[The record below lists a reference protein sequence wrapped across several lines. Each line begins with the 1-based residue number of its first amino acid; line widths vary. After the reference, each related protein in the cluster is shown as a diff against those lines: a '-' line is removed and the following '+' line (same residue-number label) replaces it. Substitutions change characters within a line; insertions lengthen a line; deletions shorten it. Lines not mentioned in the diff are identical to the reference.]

1 MNNNYD
7 YNNYNDYNAKE
18 EANNENKSED
28 ISLYN
33 DGEDKKP
40 KLVIIIASIIGVL
53 ILILISAFACTKLN
67 KKSSNNYL
75 SSLSVTNAE
84 LKPKFDKM
92 ALEYNVITTEDT
104 VAIKCSAEHKKAY
117 TSGCDKRI
125 YLQDECVEHTVS
137 VTSQTKQIRKYE
149 LKICKQAKDAPI
161 IKELKKSP
169 TTFTSSSVKVEVIA
183 ESKNKLHEEAYSFD
197 GGLTYQKENYIEVSE
212 NKLLEIKVRDE
223 KNNESAV
230 LNEEIQN
237 IDTTKPTVLIEGSTK
252 SGEETTSNVL
262 LTATVEPTETPSG
275 YKYQWYKGTS
285 KIKNAT
291 EITYN
296 ATSSGKYKIEVT
308 TGSNN
313 KATSEVY
320 TVNIK
325 TSGTSKP
332 SGGGTNK
339 KPSGGGTNKKPS
351 VNNNKVPPVV
361 KVSGIPTN
369 WTTNN
374 VTLKISATAVNGL
387 HSTAYSFDGGKT
399 YQKENQKTFTS
410 NTKGTII
417 VRDKRGNKTTYN
429 FNISKIDKTEPKVTI
444 SGNATLKSKLTAI
457 VTPSTTPSGYK
468 YQWYKGNT
476 ILSGANGSTYTP
488 STVGTYYVEVRTG
501 SGKKTKSVGKTI
513 KEQIKPTV
521 TISGSSAWTNKSVKI
536 TSTIKNPGTVKIN
549 GYKWYRDNSEI
560 SGSNSKDYTANL
572 GGNYKVIVS
581 TNVGN
586 ITSGTVRINIDKAPP
601 SIPTLTHKIGNSN
614 YSLGT
619 WTNKSVKRTI
629 KSDDDLGSGI
639 SHFEYTNNTSMC
651 GKSGG
656 SGNLERVNTST
667 IQNKKEYSINELTA
681 SQTNKACFRA
691 VDKAGNASRWS
702 QLYTVLID
710 KIPPYTPKIANTSK
724 IEEQQCYYKGS
735 KADGVGIGINYNTNK
750 NNVFCMITSK
760 GSDLNLGV
768 TAGKDNE
775 SGINYCEIVWKPYA
789 SGTSYGNY
797 NGFAWY
803 VSTNT
808 NDYVG
813 QKGNYSKIS
822 WVKDTSNIDKRG
834 RDLILYSKRCYDKA
848 GNVGPSFTGIFLS
861 GSPTDLKVIGKFIEL
876 SLGEGW

>member
-1 MNNNYD
+1 MNNNYE

-92 ALEYNVITTEDT
+92 TLEYNVITTEDT

-161 IKELKKSP
+161 IKEVKKTP

-197 GGLTYQKENYIEVSE
+197 GGMTYQKENYIEVSE
-212 NKLLEIKVRDE
+212 NKSLEIKVRDE
-223 KNNESAV
+223 KNNESAL

-252 SGEETTSNVL
+252 SGEETRSNVL
-262 LTATVEPTETPSG
+262 LTAVVNPDTAPSG
-275 YKYQWYKGTS
+275 YKYQWYKGSS

-291 EITYN
+291 GITYN

-325 TSGTSKP
+325 TSGTS
-332 SGGGTNK
+332 

-476 ILSGANGSTYTP
+476 ILSGANSSTYTP

-560 SGSNSKDYTANL
+560 SGSNSKDYTANS

-581 TNVGN
+581 TDVGN
-586 ITSGTVRINIDKAPP
+586 VTSGTVRINIDKTPP

-629 KSDDDLGSGI
+629 KSDDGSGSGI

-651 GKSGG
+651 GKSDG
-656 SGNLERVNTST
+656 SGKLERVNTST

-710 KIPPYTPKIANTSK
+710 KIPPYTPNISSSKMSK
-724 IEEQQCYYKGS
+724 IYSDSYWCGYGNEIIKEGN
-735 KADGVGIGINYNTNK
+735 GIGLKYSTNAK
-750 NNVFCMITSK
+750 HVFCSIYVK
-760 GSDLNLGV
+760 ENLDLGV
-768 TAGKDNE
+768 STKDDN
-775 SGINYCEIVWKPYA
+775 SGVDYCEVVWKPYTG
-789 SGTSYGNY
+789 GTTYGSYNGFSWSTDDESLKSIGNY
-797 NGFAWY
+797 NSIKWINDKNTYKTASQAVLFA
-803 VSTNT
+803 
-808 NDYVG
+808 
-813 QKGNYSKIS
+813 
-822 WVKDTSNIDKRG
+822 
-834 RDLILYSKRCYDKA
+834 KRCYDKA
-848 GNVGPSFTGIFLS
+848 GNISPSLIIAVLQDNANDAAS
-861 GSPTDLKVIGKFIEL
+861 LEWLYWVAGKR
-876 SLGEGW
+876 W

>member
-1 MNNNYD
+1 MNNNYE

-92 ALEYNVITTEDT
+92 TLEYNVITTEDT

-161 IKELKKSP
+161 IKEVKKTP

-197 GGLTYQKENYIEVSE
+197 GGMTYQKENYIEVSE
-212 NKLLEIKVRDE
+212 NKSLEIKVRDE

-252 SGEETTSNVL
+252 SGEETRSNVL
-262 LTATVEPTETPSG
+262 LTAVVNPDTAPSG
-275 YKYQWYKGTS
+275 YKYQWYKGSS

-291 EITYN
+291 GITYN

-325 TSGTSKP
+325 TSGTS
-332 SGGGTNK
+332 

-476 ILSGANGSTYTP
+476 ILSGANSSTYTP

-560 SGSNSKDYTANL
+560 SGSNSKDYTANS

-581 TNVGN
+581 TDVGN
-586 ITSGTVRINIDKAPP
+586 VTSGTVRINIDKTPP

-629 KSDDDLGSGI
+629 KSDDSSGSGI

-651 GKSGG
+651 GKSDG
-656 SGNLERVNTST
+656 SGKLERVNTST

-710 KIPPYTPKIANTSK
+710 KIPPYTPNISSSKMSK
-724 IEEQQCYYKGS
+724 IYSDSYWCGYGNEIIKEGN
-735 KADGVGIGINYNTNK
+735 GIGLKYSTNAK
-750 NNVFCMITSK
+750 HVFCSIYVK
-760 GSDLNLGV
+760 ENLDLGV
-768 TAGKDNE
+768 STKDDN
-775 SGINYCEIVWKPYA
+775 SGVDYCEVVWKPYTG
-789 SGTSYGNY
+789 GTTYGSYNGFSWSTDDESLKSIGNY
-797 NGFAWY
+797 NSIKWINDKNTYKTASQAVLFA
-803 VSTNT
+803 
-808 NDYVG
+808 
-813 QKGNYSKIS
+813 
-822 WVKDTSNIDKRG
+822 
-834 RDLILYSKRCYDKA
+834 KRCYDKA
-848 GNVGPSFTGIFLS
+848 GNISPSLIIAVLQDNANDAAS
-861 GSPTDLKVIGKFIEL
+861 LEWLYWVAGKR
-876 SLGEGW
+876 W

>member
-7 YNNYNDYNAKE
+7 YNNYNDYNSKE

-40 KLVIIIASIIGVL
+40 KLVIIIASIIGAL
-53 ILILISAFACTKLN
+53 ILILIFAFACTKLN

-75 SSLSVTNAE
+75 SNLSVTNAE

-92 ALEYNVITTEDT
+92 TLEYNVITTEDT

-161 IKELKKSP
+161 IKEVKKTP

-197 GGLTYQKENYIEVSE
+197 GGMTYQKENYIEVSE
-212 NKLLEIKVRDE
+212 NKSLEIKVRDE
-223 KNNESAV
+223 KNNESAL

-252 SGEETTSNVL
+252 SGEETRSNVL
-262 LTATVEPTETPSG
+262 LTAVVNPDTTPSG
-275 YKYQWYKGTS
+275 YKYQWYKGSS

-291 EITYN
+291 GITYN

-361 KVSGIPTN
+361 KVSGNPTK
-369 WTTNN
+369 WTAEN

-429 FNISKIDKTEPKVTI
+429 FNILKIDKTVPKASI
-444 SGNATLKSKLTAI
+444 EGNTTLGSTLKVVVS
-457 VTPSTTPSGYK
+457 PTTTSSGYK
-468 YQWYKGNT
+468 YQWYKSDT
-476 ILSGANGSTYTP
+476 AISGATKNTYTP
-488 STVGTYYVEVRTG
+488 TSTGTYKVKVTTGAGNMVVSKTVNIVPAVKPTITLTG
-501 SGKKTKSVGKTI
+501 SVG
-513 KEQIKPTV
+513 
-521 TISGSSAWTNKSVKI
+521 S
-536 TSTIKNPGTVKIN
+536 
-549 GYKWYRDNSEI
+549 
-560 SGSNSKDYTANL
+560 
-572 GGNYKVIVS
+572 
-581 TNVGN
+581 
-586 ITSGTVRINIDKAPP
+586 
-601 SIPTLTHKIGNSN
+601 
-614 YSLGT
+614 GT
-619 WTNKSVKRTI
+619 WTNKSVTLTAKVNNGTATKYVWYRGTSQISSGTSNTYSASVSGTYKVVATTSSGKITSSSYKVNIDTVIPKVTI
-629 KSDDDLGSGI
+629 LATLGGYDGSSYTGNSWTNKSVYITVSAYDESGI
-639 SHFEYTNNTSMC
+639 ASITS
-651 GKSGG
+651 GKS
-656 SGNLERVNTST
+656 LEKN
-667 IQNKKEYSINELTA
+667 INGQTA
-681 SQTNKACFRA
+681 TARTHYDS
-691 VDKAGNASRWS
+691 DG
-702 QLYTVLID
+702 LYTFTVTVTDKVGNKVTRTQNVKID
-710 KIPPYTPKIANTSK
+710 KTAPYTPYIDSNKMYKIDKSESGCNFEGGNFEDSVGFSYLTNSK
-724 IEEQQCYYKGS
+724 HVYCLVSVYPGE
-735 KADGVGIGINYNTNK
+735 N
-750 NNVFCMITSK
+750 
-760 GSDLNLGV
+760 LNLGIN
-768 TAGKDNE
+768 TKDNNNG
-775 SGINYCEIVWKPYA
+775 SGINYCEIVWKPY
-789 SGTSYGNY
+789 SGGSPYGDY
-797 NGFAWY
+797 NGF
-803 VSTNT
+803 
-808 NDYVG
+808 
-813 QKGNYSKIS
+813 S
-822 WVKDTSNIDKRG
+822 WVPDENMKIVRKGDYNSIKWFDDRKANMNADK
-834 RDLILYSKRCYDKA
+834 IVLYTKRCYDKA
-848 GNVGPSFTGIFLS
+848 GNVSPSFTEMATNYSNNDKEAARKALEWIFS
-861 GSPTDLKVIGKFIEL
+861 G
-876 SLGEGW
+876 W

>member
-7 YNNYNDYNAKE
+7 YNNYNDYNTKE

-40 KLVIIIASIIGVL
+40 KLVIIIASIIGAL
-53 ILILISAFACTKLN
+53 ILILIFAFACTKLN

-92 ALEYNVITTEDT
+92 TLEYNAITAEDT

-161 IKELKKSP
+161 IKEVKKSP

-262 LTATVEPTETPSG
+262 LTTVVNPDTTPSG
-275 YKYQWYKGTS
+275 YKYQWYKGSS

-296 ATSSGKYKIEVT
+296 ATSSGSYKVVVT

-313 KATSEVY
+313 SSTSEVY
-320 TVNIK
+320 IVKIK
-325 TSGTSKP
+325 STSSGGSSKP
-332 SGGGTNK
+332 SGGNK
-339 KPSGGGTNKKPS
+339 KPNK
-351 VNNNKVPPVV
+351 NNNPSNNNQKVPPVV
-361 KVSGIPTN
+361 KVSGNPTK
-369 WTTNN
+369 WTTEN

-399 YQKENQKTFTS
+399 YQKENSKTFTS
-410 NTKGTII
+410 NTKGTIV
-417 VRDKRGNKTTYN
+417 VRDKRGNSTKYE
-429 FNISKIDKTEPKVTI
+429 FNISKIDKTVPKVTI
-444 SGNATLKSKLTAI
+444 SGNTSPKSKLTAI

-476 ILSGANGSTYTP
+476 ILSGANSSTYTP

-536 TSTIKNPGTVKIN
+536 TSTIKNPGAVKIN

-560 SGSNSKDYTANL
+560 SGSNSKDYTANS

-614 YSLGT
+614 YSLGR

-629 KSDDDLGSGI
+629 KSDDGSGSGI

-656 SGNLERVNTST
+656 SGKLERVNTST

-710 KIPPYTPKIANTSK
+710 KIPPYTPNISSSKMSK
-724 IEEQQCYYKGS
+724 IYSDSYWCGYGNEIIKEGN
-735 KADGVGIGINYNTNK
+735 GIGLKYSTNAK
-750 NNVFCMITSK
+750 HVFCSIYVK
-760 GSDLNLGV
+760 ENLDLGV
-768 TAGKDNE
+768 STKDDN
-775 SGINYCEIVWKPYA
+775 SGVDYCEVVWKPYTG
-789 SGTSYGNY
+789 GTTYGSYNGFSWSTDDESLKSIGNY
-797 NGFAWY
+797 NSIKWINDKNTYKTASQAVLFA
-803 VSTNT
+803 
-808 NDYVG
+808 
-813 QKGNYSKIS
+813 
-822 WVKDTSNIDKRG
+822 
-834 RDLILYSKRCYDKA
+834 KRCYDKA
-848 GNVGPSFTGIFLS
+848 GNISPSLIIAVLQDNANDAAS
-861 GSPTDLKVIGKFIEL
+861 LEWLYWVAGKR
-876 SLGEGW
+876 W

>member
-40 KLVIIIASIIGVL
+40 KLVIIIASIIGAL
-53 ILILISAFACTKLN
+53 ILILIFAFACTKLN

-75 SSLSVTNAE
+75 SNLSVTNAE
-84 LKPKFDKM
+84 LNPKFDKM
-92 ALEYNVITTEDT
+92 TLEYNVITTEDT

-161 IKELKKSP
+161 IKEVKKSP

-262 LTATVEPTETPSG
+262 LTAVVNPDTTPSG
-275 YKYQWYKGTS
+275 YKYQWYKGSS

-296 ATSSGKYKIEVT
+296 ATSSGSYKAVVT

-313 KATSEVY
+313 SSTSKVY
-320 TVNIK
+320 TVKIK
-325 TSGTSKP
+325 STSSGGSSKP
-332 SGGGTNK
+332 SGGNK
-339 KPSGGGTNKKPS
+339 KPNK
-351 VNNNKVPPVV
+351 NNNPSNNNQKVPPVV
-361 KVSGIPTN
+361 KVSGNPTK
-369 WTTNN
+369 WTAEN
-374 VTLKISATAVNGL
+374 VTLKISATAVNRL

-399 YQKENQKTFTS
+399 YQKENSKTFTS
-410 NTKGTII
+410 NTKGTIV
-417 VRDKRGNKTTYN
+417 VRDKRGNSTKYE
-429 FNISKIDKTEPKVTI
+429 FNISKIDKTVPKVTI
-444 SGNATLKSKLTAI
+444 SGNTSPKSKLTAI

-476 ILSGANGSTYTP
+476 ILSGANSSTYTP

-536 TSTIKNPGTVKIN
+536 TSTIKNPGAVKIN

-560 SGSNSKDYTANL
+560 SGSNSKDYTANS

-619 WTNKSVKRTI
+619 WTKKSVKRTI
-629 KSDDDLGSGI
+629 KSDDGSGSGI

-656 SGNLERVNTST
+656 SGKLERVNTST

-710 KIPPYTPKIANTSK
+710 KIPPYTPKIADNSNNREVECHIINNGEIIGKGTSTTEHTAC
-724 IEEQQCYYKGS
+724 IGQVASSFNLNIVENDIGGS
-735 KADGVGIGINYNTNK
+735 G
-750 NNVFCMITSK
+750 MSSK
-760 GSDLNLGV
+760 CD
-768 TAGKDNE
+768 
-775 SGINYCEIVWKPYA
+775 IVWEHDGDKKACPI
-789 SGTSYGNY
+789 YGNY
-797 NGFAWY
+797 SSLDINISENYKMTGYNGIKWETINISKKPICANGATY
-803 VSTNT
+803 VI
-808 NDYVG
+808 Y
-813 QKGNYSKIS
+813 
-822 WVKDTSNIDKRG
+822 
-834 RDLILYSKRCYDKA
+834 LKRCYDKA
-848 GNVGPSFTGIFLS
+848 GNVSNMLFSFVS
-861 GSPTDLKVIGKFIEL
+861 RNR
-876 SLGEGW
+876 

>member
-1 MNNNYD
+1 MNNNYE

-40 KLVIIIASIIGVL
+40 KLVIIIASIIGAL
-53 ILILISAFACTKLN
+53 ILILIFAFACTKLN

-92 ALEYNVITTEDT
+92 TLEYNVTTTEDT

-161 IKELKKSP
+161 IKEVKKTP

-197 GGLTYQKENYIEVSE
+197 GGMTYQKENYIEVSE
-212 NKLLEIKVRDE
+212 NKSLEIKVRDE

-252 SGEETTSNVL
+252 SGEETRSNVL
-262 LTATVEPTETPSG
+262 LTAVVNPDTAPSG
-275 YKYQWYKGTS
+275 YKYQWYKGSS

-361 KVSGIPTN
+361 KVSGNPTK
-369 WTTNN
+369 WTAEN

-444 SGNATLKSKLTAI
+444 SGNTSPKSKLTAT
-457 VTPSTTPSGYK
+457 VTPASTASGYK
-468 YQWYKGNT
+468 YQWYKGT
-476 ILSGANGSTYTP
+476 AVITGETKQTYTP
-488 STVGTYYVEVRTG
+488 STSGTYYVEVTTG
-501 SGKKTKSVGKTI
+501 SGKKVKSTGKTI
-513 KEQIKPTV
+513 KDQIKPTV
-521 TISGSSAWTNKSVKI
+521 TISGSSAWTNKNVTI
-536 TSTIKNPGTVKIN
+536 TSTIRNPGSIKIN
-549 GYKWYRDNSEI
+549 GYKWYKDNKEI
-560 SGSNSKDYTANL
+560 GGATSKTYSAGSS
-572 GGNYKVIVS
+572 GNYKVVVS
-581 TNVGN
+581 TGAGN
-586 ITSGTVRINIDKAPP
+586 ITSGTVKINIDK
-601 SIPTLTHKIGNSN
+601 
-614 YSLGT
+614 
-619 WTNKSVKRTI
+619 
-629 KSDDDLGSGI
+629 
-639 SHFEYTNNTSMC
+639 
-651 GKSGG
+651 
-656 SGNLERVNTST
+656 
-667 IQNKKEYSINELTA
+667 TA
-681 SQTNKACFRA
+681 
-691 VDKAGNASRWS
+691 
-702 QLYTVLID
+702 
-710 KIPPYTPKIANTSK
+710 PYTPKIADNSNNKEVECHIINNGEIIGKGTSTT
-724 IEEQQCYYKGS
+724 EHTAC
-735 KADGVGIGINYNTNK
+735 IGQ
-750 NNVFCMITSK
+750 VAS
-760 GSDLNLGV
+760 SLNLNVVENDIG
-768 TAGKDNE
+768 G
-775 SGINYCEIVWKPYA
+775 SGMSSKCDIVWEHDGDKKACPI
-789 SGTSYGNY
+789 YGNY
-797 NGFAWY
+797 SSLDINISENYKMTGYNGIKWE
-803 VSTNT
+803 T
-808 NDYVG
+808 
-813 QKGNYSKIS
+813 I
-822 WVKDTSNIDKRG
+822 DTSKKTICANGATYVIY
-834 RDLILYSKRCYDKA
+834 LKRCYDKA
-848 GNVGPSFTGIFLS
+848 GNVSNMLFSFVS
-861 GSPTDLKVIGKFIEL
+861 RNR
-876 SLGEGW
+876 

>member
-1 MNNNYD
+1 MNNNYE

-40 KLVIIIASIIGVL
+40 KLVIIIASIIGAL
-53 ILILISAFACTKLN
+53 ILILIFAFACTKLN

-92 ALEYNVITTEDT
+92 TLEYNVITTEDT

-161 IKELKKSP
+161 IKEVKKTP

-197 GGLTYQKENYIEVSE
+197 GGMTYQKENYIEVSE
-212 NKLLEIKVRDE
+212 NKSLEIKVRDE

-252 SGEETTSNVL
+252 SGEETRSNVL
-262 LTATVEPTETPSG
+262 LTAVVNPDTAPSG
-275 YKYQWYKGTS
+275 YKYQWYKGSS

-296 ATSSGKYKIEVT
+296 ATSSGSYKVVVT

-313 KATSEVY
+313 SSTSEVY
-320 TVNIK
+320 IVKIK
-325 TSGTSKP
+325 STSSGGSSKP
-332 SGGGTNK
+332 SGGNK
-339 KPSGGGTNKKPS
+339 KPNK
-351 VNNNKVPPVV
+351 NNNPSNNNQKVPPVV
-361 KVSGIPTN
+361 KVSGNPTK

-476 ILSGANGSTYTP
+476 ILSGANSSTYTP

-501 SGKKTKSVGKTI
+501 SGKKTKSIGKTI

-560 SGSNSKDYTANL
+560 SGSNSKDYTANS

-581 TNVGN
+581 TDVGN
-586 ITSGTVRINIDKAPP
+586 VTSGTVRINIDKTPP

-629 KSDDDLGSGI
+629 KSDDGSGSGI

-651 GKSGG
+651 GKSDG
-656 SGNLERVNTST
+656 SGKLERVNTST

-710 KIPPYTPKIANTSK
+710 KIPPYTPNISSSKMSK
-724 IEEQQCYYKGS
+724 IYSDSYWCGYGNEIIKEGN
-735 KADGVGIGINYNTNK
+735 GIGLKYSTNAK
-750 NNVFCMITSK
+750 HVFCSIYVK
-760 GSDLNLGV
+760 ENLDLGV
-768 TAGKDNE
+768 STKDDN
-775 SGINYCEIVWKPYA
+775 SGVDYCEVVWKPYTG
-789 SGTSYGNY
+789 GTTYGSYNGFSWSTDDESLKSIGNY
-797 NGFAWY
+797 NSIKWINDKNTYKTASQAVLFA
-803 VSTNT
+803 
-808 NDYVG
+808 
-813 QKGNYSKIS
+813 
-822 WVKDTSNIDKRG
+822 
-834 RDLILYSKRCYDKA
+834 KRCYDKA
-848 GNVGPSFTGIFLS
+848 GNISPSLIIAVLQDNANDAAS
-861 GSPTDLKVIGKFIEL
+861 LEWLYWVAGKR
-876 SLGEGW
+876 W

>member
-7 YNNYNDYNAKE
+7 YNNYNDYNSKE

-40 KLVIIIASIIGVL
+40 KLVIIIASIIGAL

-92 ALEYNVITTEDT
+92 TLEYNVITTEDT

-161 IKELKKSP
+161 IKEVKKTP

-212 NKLLEIKVRDE
+212 NKSLEIKVRDE

-291 EITYN
+291 GITYN

-325 TSGTSKP
+325 TSGTS
-332 SGGGTNK
+332 

-476 ILSGANGSTYTP
+476 ILSGANSSTYTP

-501 SGKKTKSVGKTI
+501 SGKKTKSIGKTI

-560 SGSNSKDYTANL
+560 SGSNSKDYTANS

-581 TNVGN
+581 TDVGN
-586 ITSGTVRINIDKAPP
+586 VTSGTVRINIDKTPP

-629 KSDDDLGSGI
+629 KSDDGSGSGI

-651 GKSGG
+651 GKSDG
-656 SGNLERVNTST
+656 SGKLERVNTST

-710 KIPPYTPKIANTSK
+710 KIPPYTPNISSSKMSK
-724 IEEQQCYYKGS
+724 IYSDSYWCGYGNEIIKEGN
-735 KADGVGIGINYNTNK
+735 GIGLKYSTNAK
-750 NNVFCMITSK
+750 HVFCSIYVK
-760 GSDLNLGV
+760 ENLDLGV
-768 TAGKDNE
+768 STKDDN
-775 SGINYCEIVWKPYA
+775 SGVDYCEVVWKPYTG
-789 SGTSYGNY
+789 GTTYGSYNGFSWSTDDESLKSIGNY
-797 NGFAWY
+797 NSIKWINDKNTYKTASQAVLFA
-803 VSTNT
+803 
-808 NDYVG
+808 
-813 QKGNYSKIS
+813 
-822 WVKDTSNIDKRG
+822 
-834 RDLILYSKRCYDKA
+834 KRCYDKA
-848 GNVGPSFTGIFLS
+848 GNISPSLIIAVLQDNANDAAS
-861 GSPTDLKVIGKFIEL
+861 LEWLYWVAGKR
-876 SLGEGW
+876 W

>member
-7 YNNYNDYNAKE
+7 YNNYNDYNSKE

-40 KLVIIIASIIGVL
+40 KLVIIIASIIGAL
-53 ILILISAFACTKLN
+53 ILILIFAFACTKLN

-84 LKPKFDKM
+84 MTPQFDKM
-92 ALEYNVITTEDT
+92 TLEYNVTTTEDT

-117 TSGCDKRI
+117 TSGCDKRM

-161 IKELKKSP
+161 IKEVKKSP

-262 LTATVEPTETPSG
+262 LTAVVNPDTTPSG
-275 YKYQWYKGTS
+275 YKYQWYKGSS

-296 ATSSGKYKIEVT
+296 ATSSGSYKAVVT

-313 KATSEVY
+313 SSTSKVY
-320 TVNIK
+320 TVKIK
-325 TSGTSKP
+325 STSSGGSSKP
-332 SGGGTNK
+332 SGGNK
-339 KPSGGGTNKKPS
+339 KPNK
-351 VNNNKVPPVV
+351 NNNPSNNNQKVPPVV
-361 KVSGIPTN
+361 KVSGNPTK
-369 WTTNN
+369 WTAEN
-374 VTLKISATAVNGL
+374 VTLKISATAVNRL

-399 YQKENQKTFTS
+399 YQKENSKTFTS
-410 NTKGTII
+410 NTKGTIV
-417 VRDKRGNKTTYN
+417 VRDKRGNSTKYE
-429 FNISKIDKTEPKVTI
+429 FNISKIDKTVPKVTI
-444 SGNATLKSKLTAI
+444 SGNTSPKSKLTAI

-476 ILSGANGSTYTP
+476 ILSGANSSTYTP

-536 TSTIKNPGTVKIN
+536 TSTIKNPGAVKIN

-560 SGSNSKDYTANL
+560 SGSNSKDYTANS

-619 WTNKSVKRTI
+619 WTKKSVKRTI
-629 KSDDDLGSGI
+629 KSDDGSGSGI

-656 SGNLERVNTST
+656 SGKLERVNTST

-710 KIPPYTPKIANTSK
+710 KIPPYTPKIADNSNNREVECHIINNGEIIGKGTSTTEHTAC
-724 IEEQQCYYKGS
+724 IGQVASSFNLNIVENDIGGS
-735 KADGVGIGINYNTNK
+735 G
-750 NNVFCMITSK
+750 MSSK
-760 GSDLNLGV
+760 CD
-768 TAGKDNE
+768 
-775 SGINYCEIVWKPYA
+775 IVWEHDGDKKACPI
-789 SGTSYGNY
+789 YGNY
-797 NGFAWY
+797 SSLDINISENYKMTGYNGIKWETINISKKPICANGATY
-803 VSTNT
+803 VI
-808 NDYVG
+808 Y
-813 QKGNYSKIS
+813 
-822 WVKDTSNIDKRG
+822 
-834 RDLILYSKRCYDKA
+834 LKRCYDKA
-848 GNVGPSFTGIFLS
+848 GNVSNMLFSFVS
-861 GSPTDLKVIGKFIEL
+861 RNR
-876 SLGEGW
+876 

>member
-1 MNNNYD
+1 MNNNYE

-92 ALEYNVITTEDT
+92 TLEYNVITTEDT

-161 IKELKKSP
+161 IKEVKKTP

-197 GGLTYQKENYIEVSE
+197 GGMTYQKENYIEVSE
-212 NKLLEIKVRDE
+212 NKSLEIKVRDE
-223 KNNESAV
+223 KNNESAL

-252 SGEETTSNVL
+252 SGEETRSNVL
-262 LTATVEPTETPSG
+262 LTAVVNPDTTPSG
-275 YKYQWYKGTS
+275 YKYQWYKGSS

-325 TSGTSKP
+325 TSGTS
-332 SGGGTNK
+332 

-444 SGNATLKSKLTAI
+444 SGNATLKSKLTAL

-476 ILSGANGSTYTP
+476 ILSGANSSTYTP

-560 SGSNSKDYTANL
+560 SGSNSKDYTANS

-581 TNVGN
+581 TDVGN
-586 ITSGTVRINIDKAPP
+586 VTSGTVRINIDKTPP

-629 KSDDDLGSGI
+629 KSDDGSGSGI

-651 GKSGG
+651 GKSDG
-656 SGNLERVNTST
+656 SGKLERVNTST

-710 KIPPYTPKIANTSK
+710 KIPPYTPNISSSKMSK
-724 IEEQQCYYKGS
+724 IYSDSYWCGYGNEIIKEGN
-735 KADGVGIGINYNTNK
+735 GIGLKYSTNAK
-750 NNVFCMITSK
+750 HVFCSIYVK
-760 GSDLNLGV
+760 ENLDLGV
-768 TAGKDNE
+768 STKDDN
-775 SGINYCEIVWKPYA
+775 SGVDYCEVVWKPYTG
-789 SGTSYGNY
+789 GTTYGSYNGFSWSTDDESLKSIGNY
-797 NGFAWY
+797 NSIKWINDKNTYKTASQAVLFA
-803 VSTNT
+803 
-808 NDYVG
+808 
-813 QKGNYSKIS
+813 
-822 WVKDTSNIDKRG
+822 
-834 RDLILYSKRCYDKA
+834 KRCYDKA
-848 GNVGPSFTGIFLS
+848 GNISPSLIIAVLQDNANDAAS
-861 GSPTDLKVIGKFIEL
+861 LEWLYWVAGKR
-876 SLGEGW
+876 W

>member
-1 MNNNYD
+1 MNNNYE

-40 KLVIIIASIIGVL
+40 KLVIIIASIIGAL
-53 ILILISAFACTKLN
+53 ILILIFAFACTKLN

-75 SSLSVTNAE
+75 SNLSVTNAE
-84 LKPKFDKM
+84 MTPQFDKM
-92 ALEYNVITTEDT
+92 TLEYNVTTTEDT

-161 IKELKKSP
+161 IKEVKKTP

-212 NKLLEIKVRDE
+212 NKSLEIKVRDE

-252 SGEETTSNVL
+252 SGEETRSNVL
-262 LTATVEPTETPSG
+262 LTAVVNPDTAPSG
-275 YKYQWYKGTS
+275 YKYQWYKGSS

-296 ATSSGKYKIEVT
+296 ATSSGSYKVVVT

-313 KATSEVY
+313 SSTSEVY
-320 TVNIK
+320 IVKIK
-325 TSGTSKP
+325 STSSGGSSKP
-332 SGGGTNK
+332 SGGNK
-339 KPSGGGTNKKPS
+339 KPNK
-351 VNNNKVPPVV
+351 NNNPSNNNQKVPPVV
-361 KVSGIPTN
+361 KVSGNPTK

-476 ILSGANGSTYTP
+476 ILSGANSSTYTP

-501 SGKKTKSVGKTI
+501 SGKKTKSIGKTI

-560 SGSNSKDYTANL
+560 SGSNSKDYTANS

-581 TNVGN
+581 TDVGN
-586 ITSGTVRINIDKAPP
+586 VTSGTVRINIDKTPP

-629 KSDDDLGSGI
+629 KSDDGSGSGI

-651 GKSGG
+651 GKSDG
-656 SGNLERVNTST
+656 SGKLERVNTST

-710 KIPPYTPKIANTSK
+710 KIPPYTPNISSSKMSK
-724 IEEQQCYYKGS
+724 IYSDSYWCGYGNEIIKEGN
-735 KADGVGIGINYNTNK
+735 GIGLKYSTNAK
-750 NNVFCMITSK
+750 HVFCSIYVK
-760 GSDLNLGV
+760 ENLDLGV
-768 TAGKDNE
+768 STKDDN
-775 SGINYCEIVWKPYA
+775 SGVDYCEVVWKPYTG
-789 SGTSYGNY
+789 GTTYGSYNGFSWSTDDESLKSIGNY
-797 NGFAWY
+797 NSIKWINDKNTYKTASQAVLFA
-803 VSTNT
+803 
-808 NDYVG
+808 
-813 QKGNYSKIS
+813 
-822 WVKDTSNIDKRG
+822 
-834 RDLILYSKRCYDKA
+834 KRCYDKA
-848 GNVGPSFTGIFLS
+848 GNISPSLIIAVLQDNANDAAS
-861 GSPTDLKVIGKFIEL
+861 LEWLYWVAGKR
-876 SLGEGW
+876 W

>member
-7 YNNYNDYNAKE
+7 YNNYNDYNTKE

-40 KLVIIIASIIGVL
+40 KLVIIIASIIGAL
-53 ILILISAFACTKLN
+53 ILILIFAFACTKLN

-92 ALEYNVITTEDT
+92 TLEYNVITTEDT

-161 IKELKKSP
+161 IKEVKKSP

-262 LTATVEPTETPSG
+262 LTTVVNPDTTPSG
-275 YKYQWYKGTS
+275 YKYQWYKGSS

-296 ATSSGKYKIEVT
+296 ATSSGSYKVVVT

-313 KATSEVY
+313 SSTSEVY
-320 TVNIK
+320 IVKIK
-325 TSGTSKP
+325 STSSGGSSKP
-332 SGGGTNK
+332 SGGNK
-339 KPSGGGTNKKPS
+339 KPNK
-351 VNNNKVPPVV
+351 NNNPSNNNQKVPPVV
-361 KVSGIPTN
+361 KVSGNPTK
-369 WTTNN
+369 WTTEN
-374 VTLKISATAVNGL
+374 VTLKISTTAVNGL

-399 YQKENQKTFTS
+399 YQKENSKTFTS
-410 NTKGTII
+410 NTKGTIV
-417 VRDKRGNKTTYN
+417 VRDKRGNSTKYE
-429 FNISKIDKTEPKVTI
+429 FNISKIDKTVPKVTI
-444 SGNATLKSKLTAI
+444 SGNTSPKSKLTAI

-476 ILSGANGSTYTP
+476 ILSGANSSTYTP

-536 TSTIKNPGTVKIN
+536 TSTIKNPGAVKIN

-560 SGSNSKDYTANL
+560 SGSNSKDYTANS

-614 YSLGT
+614 YSLGR

-629 KSDDDLGSGI
+629 KSDDGSGSGI

-656 SGNLERVNTST
+656 SGKLERVNTST

-710 KIPPYTPKIANTSK
+710 KIPPYTPNISSSKMSK
-724 IEEQQCYYKGS
+724 IYSDSYWCGYGNEIIKEGN
-735 KADGVGIGINYNTNK
+735 GIGLKYSTNAK
-750 NNVFCMITSK
+750 HVFCSIYVK
-760 GSDLNLGV
+760 ENLDLGV
-768 TAGKDNE
+768 STKDDN
-775 SGINYCEIVWKPYA
+775 SGVDYCEVVWKPYTG
-789 SGTSYGNY
+789 GTTYGSYNGFSWSTDDESLKSIGNY
-797 NGFAWY
+797 NSIKWINDKNTYKTASQAVLFA
-803 VSTNT
+803 
-808 NDYVG
+808 
-813 QKGNYSKIS
+813 
-822 WVKDTSNIDKRG
+822 
-834 RDLILYSKRCYDKA
+834 KRCYDKA
-848 GNVGPSFTGIFLS
+848 GNISPSLIIAVLQDNANDAAS
-861 GSPTDLKVIGKFIEL
+861 LEWLYWVAGKR
-876 SLGEGW
+876 W

>member
-75 SSLSVTNAE
+75 SNLSVTNAE
-84 LKPKFDKM
+84 MKPKFDKM
-92 ALEYNVITTEDT
+92 TLEYNVITTEDT

-161 IKELKKSP
+161 IKEVKKTP

-197 GGLTYQKENYIEVSE
+197 GGMTYQKENYIEVSE
-212 NKLLEIKVRDE
+212 NKSLEIKVRDE
-223 KNNESAV
+223 KNNESAL

-252 SGEETTSNVL
+252 SGEETRSNVL
-262 LTATVEPTETPSG
+262 LTAVVNPDTTPSG
-275 YKYQWYKGTS
+275 YKYQWYKGSS

-291 EITYN
+291 GITYN

-325 TSGTSKP
+325 TSGTS
-332 SGGGTNK
+332 

-444 SGNATLKSKLTAI
+444 SGNTSPKSKLTAT
-457 VTPSTTPSGYK
+457 VTPASTASGYK
-468 YQWYKGNT
+468 YQWYKGT
-476 ILSGANGSTYTP
+476 AVITGETKQTYTP
-488 STVGTYYVEVRTG
+488 STSGTYYVEVTTG
-501 SGKKTKSVGKTI
+501 SGKKVKSTGKTI
-513 KEQIKPTV
+513 KDQIKPTV
-521 TISGSSAWTNKSVKI
+521 TISGSSAWTNKNVTI
-536 TSTIKNPGTVKIN
+536 TSTIRNPGSIKIN
-549 GYKWYRDNSEI
+549 GYKWYKDNKEI
-560 SGSNSKDYTANL
+560 GGATSKTYSAGSS
-572 GGNYKVIVS
+572 GNYKVVVS
-581 TNVGN
+581 TGAGN
-586 ITSGTVRINIDKAPP
+586 ITSGTVKINIDKTAPY
-601 SIPTLTHKIGNSN
+601 THKIADNSN
-614 YSLGT
+614 NKEVECHIINNGEIIGKGTSTTEHTACIGQVASSL
-619 WTNKSVKRTI
+619 NLNVVENDI
-629 KSDDDLGSGI
+629 
-639 SHFEYTNNTSMC
+639 
-651 GKSGG
+651 GG
-656 SGNLERVNTST
+656 SGMSSKCDIVWEHDGD
-667 IQNKKEYSINELTA
+667 K
-681 SQTNKACFRA
+681 KACP
-691 VDKAGNASRWS
+691 
-702 QLYTVLID
+702 I
-710 KIPPYTPKIANTSK
+710 
-724 IEEQQCYYKGS
+724 
-735 KADGVGIGINYNTNK
+735 
-750 NNVFCMITSK
+750 
-760 GSDLNLGV
+760 
-768 TAGKDNE
+768 
-775 SGINYCEIVWKPYA
+775 
-789 SGTSYGNY
+789 YGNY
-797 NGFAWY
+797 SSLDINISENYKMTGYNGIKWE
-803 VSTNT
+803 T
-808 NDYVG
+808 
-813 QKGNYSKIS
+813 I
-822 WVKDTSNIDKRG
+822 DTSKKTICANGATYVIY
-834 RDLILYSKRCYDKA
+834 LKRCYDKA
-848 GNVGPSFTGIFLS
+848 GNVSNMLFSFVS
-861 GSPTDLKVIGKFIEL
+861 RNR
-876 SLGEGW
+876 

>member
-1 MNNNYD
+1 MNNNYE

-476 ILSGANGSTYTP
+476 ILSGANSSTYTP

-629 KSDDDLGSGI
+629 KSDDGSGSGI

-656 SGNLERVNTST
+656 SGKLERVNTST

-710 KIPPYTPKIANTSK
+710 KIPPYTPKIADNSNNSKLECNIANSGKEIKKEKNTK
-724 IEEQQCYYKGS
+724 EDIVC
-735 KADGVGIGINYNTNK
+735 IGE
-750 NNVFCMITSK
+750 VAS
-760 GSDLNLGV
+760 SLNLMSSQEDDG
-768 TAGKDNE
+768 G
-775 SGINYCEIVWKPYA
+775 SGMSNICDIVWDHNGDRKACPI
-789 SGTSYGNY
+789 YGNY
-797 NGFAWY
+797 SSLEIDISNNYKITGYNKLKWETFDISKKSVCANGASY
-803 VSTNT
+803 V
-808 NDYVG
+808 
-813 QKGNYSKIS
+813 
-822 WVKDTSNIDKRG
+822 
-834 RDLILYSKRCYDKA
+834 LYIKRCYDKV
-848 GNVGPSFTGIFLS
+848 GNVS
-861 GSPTDLKVIGKFIEL
+861 GTMFAQVWRKI
-876 SLGEGW
+876 